1 MADGPDDYQAI
12 SPEDQKRAAAFFSK
26 GQTVAGTGN
35 YDYAIEMYLQGLNFD
50 PEAIPAHQ
58 ALRDISMK
66 RKASGGKK
74 LGMFD
79 GMKLRGGKDDKQA
92 MLNAEKLLA
101 YDPGETGPM
110 LNMFEAAVRARF
122 YDTVMWIG
130 AITLQANNS
139 LSKPDFSTY
148 IKLKDGYIK
157 IGRWDKANEAMK
169 YAVSMRPED
178 SDLIREARDIAA
190 TDAMKQGGYDKGGS
204 FRDSVRD
211 MAGQKELMMQDTDV
225 RSMDVLGR
233 QILAAEEEWKA
244 QPNEPG
250 KLMKLVDLL
259 QKTENPEYE
268 NRAIELMESAFEQ
281 TKQFRYRE
289 KSGSIIIAQLS
300 RMERAKRAEIAAN
313 PNDETRRKDYQEF
326 QRERAERELQI
337 YQEQMEAYPTDMSKK
352 YQVGARLFALGRYD
366 EAIPIFQQSRADPKF
381 KIASSVALGQAFLE
395 AGFVDEA
402 VDTLKDVLD
411 GYEIKNDT
419 KYTEMQYW
427 YGRALE
433 KKGDV
438 QSALKAYSGVAQS
451 NFNYRDVQARI
462 KRLRANP
469 APAPPSA

>member
-1 MADGPDDYQAI
+1 VADVPDGYQAI
-12 SPEDQKRAAAFFSK
+12 SPEDQKNAVTFFTR

-35 YDYAIEMYLQGLNFD
+35 YDYAIEMYLQGLTRD

-79 GMKLRGGKDDKQA
+79 AMKLRGGKDDKQA

-101 YDPGETGPM
+101 YDPGETGHM
-110 LNMFEAAVRARF
+110 INMMEAAVRGGF

-130 AITLQANNS
+130 PITLQANNS
-139 LSKPDFSTY
+139 QSKPDFNTY
-148 IKLKDGYIK
+148 IKLKNAYIK

-225 RSMDVLGR
+225 RSMDVLRR

-289 KSGSIIIAQLS
+289 KSGTIIMAQLS
-300 RMERAKRAEIAAN
+300 RMERAKRAEVAAN

-337 YQEQMEAYPTDMSKK
+337 FQEQMDAYPTDMSKK
-352 YQVGARLFALGRYD
+352 YQVGARLFQLGRYD
-366 EAIPIFQQSRADPKF
+366 EAIPIFQKSRDDPKY
-381 KIASSVALGQAFLE
+381 KIASAVALGQSFLE

-402 VDTLKDVLD
+402 VDTLKDVLE

-419 KYTEMQYW
+419 KYTEMTYW

-438 QSALKAYSGVAQS
+438 QAALKAYSGVAQS